1 MNQPNVQTGTPV
13 PPHIRPESV
22 VDYDFYSDRRHDE
35 VGDIHLALH
44 RMAEEECRGIFW
56 TPQNGGHWI
65 INDYELLFEA
75 ARDPGLFSSSALT
88 LPPMPAG
95 LEPRVV
101 PVGLDPPVHGPYRM
115 PLMKGFSPD
124 RIRAL
129 EGDIRAFAVELIER
143 VAADGACD
151 FVEAIAEPMPV
162 IIFMKMMGMDTTR
175 LREFRG
181 WVYDMLSNDNDRRA
195 RSHLD
200 IANAR
205 VEFGWAGSFG
215 VTDTGLPK
223 IGRVPEM
230 PNCWAALGYG
240 GNGTTYARIAA
251 DVIRGA
257 LINKA
262 DADADLYGF

>member
-129 EGDIRAFAVELIER
+129 EGDIRAFAIELIER
-143 VAADGACD
+143 VAADGTCD

-162 IIFMKMMGMDTTR
+162 IIFMKMMGMDTSRPPRKNSSSSSAAT
-175 LREFRG
+175 
-181 WVYDMLSNDNDRRA
+181 
-195 RSHLD
+195 
-200 IANAR
+200 
-205 VEFGWAGSFG
+205 G
-215 VTDTGLPK
+215 VNGHQWQDPSTASQPS
-223 IGRVPEM
+223 RM
-230 PNCWAALGYG
+230 P
-240 GNGTTYARIAA
+240 
-251 DVIRGA
+251 
-257 LINKA
+257 
-262 DADADLYGF
+262 